1 MSDPYATARPL
12 PERTVQMTLSHPEE
26 ILAEAPDGR
35 DVAAELAAPPR
46 RRLPWLPLLLVAGT
60 IAGAAFAGGA
70 SYEKGHGSATAGG
83 LPAGASR
90 GTGTGGFAGF
100 GGGTGAGSGAG
111 TGTAAGG
118 ATSGTVKL
126 VDGDTV
132 YLTTTSGSVVKVT
145 TKGSTK
151 ITTARSGKT
160 TDLKPGDTVTVQGSA
175 DSSGNVAAT
184 TVTEGG

>member
-1 MSDPYATARPL
+1 
-12 PERTVQMTLSHPEE
+12 MTLSHPEE

-70 SYEKGHGSATAGG
+70 SYEKGNGSATAGF
-83 LPAGASR
+83 PTGASR

-100 GGGTGAGSGAG
+100 GGGTG
-111 TGTAAGG
+111 TGTAGG
-118 ATSGTVKL
+118 TAANTPTSGTVKL
-126 VDGDTV
+126 VDGSTV
-132 YLTTTSGSVVKVT
+132 YLTTTSGGVVKVT

-151 ITTARSGKT
+151 ITTAQTGKT
-160 TDLKPGDTVTVQGSA
+160 ADLKPGQTVTVEGST

>member
-1 MSDPYATARPL
+1 
-12 PERTVQMTLSHPEE
+12 MTLSHPEE

-70 SYEKGHGSATAGG
+70 SYEKGNGSATAGF
-83 LPAGASR
+83 PTGASR
-90 GTGTGGFAGF
+90 GTGTGTAG
-100 GGGTGAGSGAG
+100 
-111 TGTAAGG
+111 GTAANTP
-118 ATSGTVKL
+118 TSGTVKL
-126 VDGDTV
+126 IDGSTV
-132 YLTTTSGSVVKVT
+132 YLTTTSGGVVKVT

-151 ITTARSGKT
+151 ITTAQTGKT
-160 TDLKPGDTVTVQGSA
+160 TDLKPGDTVTVQGST